1 MASNTTSGGEISMV
15 QYFHKI
21 GNFSLIKQHFLIFW
35 LSAAKPTLFLL
46 LIFTYLWCSVQR
58 YQLCFHKISPH
69 ASIVFNLREPGRPQG
84 LVLSQGRVNLF
95 KCSQG
100 SNSVANPTVPG
111 LQRIK
116 LTNLPK
122 LKSLSRQRETWPHLA
137 YVEVIGCGSHKTLP
151 LSKRSADATKEI
163 EGKLERCNQLEWDSI
178 DIQSKL
184 QPFSKEQRPRWW
196 HIANFLLDNGL
207 L

>member
-1 MASNTTSGGEISMV
+1 MHRLCLTL
-15 QYFHKI
+15 K
-21 GNFSLIKQHFLIFW
+21 SLEDLKVSSCPKVEL
-35 LSAAKPTLFLL
+35 
-46 LIFTYLWCSVQR
+46 
-58 YQLCFHKISPH
+58 
-69 ASIVFNLREPGRPQG
+69 
-84 LVLSQGRVNLF
+84 NLF

-122 LKSLSRQRETWPHLA
+122 LKSLSRQRETWPHQA

-163 EGKLERCNQLEWDSI
+163 VGELERCNQLEWDSI
-178 DIQSKL
+178 DIESKL
-184 QPFSKEQRPRWW
+184 QPFSKDQRPR
-196 HIANFLLDNGL
+196 
-207 L
+207 